1 MLIYDEETLAR
12 SRRLIESNPAMGR
25 GWAAFAKEMEARDA
39 TWIRDAR
46 QRIAALRERWLTH
59 GGSKLFTLGNEVRT
73 MAKEAQNLAFYARMT
88 DSRKAEALAAGLV
101 SLLSEEDR
109 WVYQSGGG
117 RQSDLWTADIGLC
130 LASAYDAVRHAC
142 HAEERRQIEEMLY
155 RKAYLPLYEDWLH
168 PTKKIHALDSMGHNW
183 WIVCVSAAGLLLL
196 VLEGH
201 VPHANEALHTITE
214 GIRAWFAY
222 PGNVLQ
228 NKQANFGADG
238 DYVETMGYLDY
249 ALGNF
254 LVFEAAY
261 RRRTGDKTL
270 GELAV
275 LSQIPDV
282 YLETIYLKKDNAHT
296 GGEHAETGKATRG
309 SKALSE
315 QSSVSREEVDK
326 EIGTFHFGDEGD
338 RKKHAYVWLRL
349 AELQQRGELVGLFAA
364 LKGEPSEASEF
375 AFYPENVA
383 AQAPL
388 SAEKEG
394 IVVLEHSGYG
404 FVRWQ
409 SGGERIVLA
418 VKTGE
423 SWNHNHL
430 DVGTFILTI
439 GGRAF
444 VDDSGHCAY
453 SKPLYNA
460 YYRQSNAHN
469 VVLFNGHGQPPALI
483 EEGTKFPGH
492 MPDWLDMPGYRYLLA
507 DCAGPYSGLYRR
519 FYRHF
524 VCVDGAM
531 ILVDDLQAEE
541 SGAFEWLL
549 HMPAGMKIEAGSA
562 EPFLSVEQAEMKL
575 RVLHPYPEEKEY
587 VSEPGYLNSFYRGSG
602 MEDAFPEA
610 EYAKVRSV
618 AEDDRIK
625 FMSVFV
631 LPDSER
637 NDWTVERLSEQTE
650 TNAGYSKSSGSGKGS
665 DIQAVS
671 LTREDGKRI
680 ELFVNRRADGR
691 VMHDNSHA
699 RFGTLETDAFL
710 TVLFYERDGSLAR
723 VALHNGSYLKRGG
736 RCLFSSLLKGSIA
749 WDDRQGLHVAASFSA
764 DVWCYFAIDPDLNE
778 ESEPELRFDF
788 DSGMWKRKM
797 QAGHSEFRLNKKTE
811 ADS

>member
-1 MLIYDEETLAR
+1 MLIYDEKTLAR
-12 SRRLIESNPAMGR
+12 SRRLIETEPAMGR
-25 GWAAFAKEMEARDA
+25 GWAAFAEKMEVRDA
-39 TWIRDAR
+39 VWVRDAS

-73 MAKEAQNLAFYARMT
+73 LAKEAQNLAFYARMT
-88 DSRKAEALAAGLV
+88 DSRKAEALAAELI

-130 LASAYDAVRHAC
+130 LAAAYDAVRGAC
-142 HAEERRQIEEMLY
+142 HADERRRIEETLY

-196 VLEGH
+196 VLEGR
-201 VPHANEALHTITE
+201 VPHADEALHTITE

-254 LVFEAAY
+254 VVFEAAY
-261 RRRTGDKTL
+261 RRRTGDAAL

-275 LSQIPDV
+275 LKQIPDV
-282 YLETIYLKKDNAHT
+282 YMQTIYRKKD
-296 GGEHAETGKATRG
+296 EG
-309 SKALSE
+309 SKD
-315 QSSVSREEVDK
+315 V
-326 EIGTFHFGDEGD
+326 GTFHFGDEGD

-349 AELQQRGELVGLFAA
+349 AELQRRGELIGLFAA
-364 LKGEPSEASEF
+364 VKGDPSEAPEF
-375 AFYPENVA
+375 AFYPENPA
-383 AQAPL
+383 AQAPV
-388 SAEKEG
+388 SDGKEG
-394 IVVLEHSGYG
+394 IVVLKHSGYG

-409 SGGERIVLA
+409 NGGEQVVLA

-439 GGRAF
+439 GGRTF

-460 YYRQSNAHN
+460 YYRRSAAHN
-469 VVLFNGHGQPPALI
+469 VVLFNGRGQPPALI
-483 EEGTKFPGH
+483 EEGTKFPGSI
-492 MPDWLDMPGYRYLLA
+492 PDWLHMPGYGYLLA
-507 DCAGPYSGLYRR
+507 DCTGPYSGLYRR

-524 VCVDGAM
+524 ICVDGAM

-541 SGAFEWLL
+541 SGTFEWLL
-549 HMPAGMKIEAGSA
+549 HMPAGMKIEEGPV
-562 EPFLSVEQAEMKL
+562 EPSLSFAQAEMRL
-575 RVLHPYPEEKEY
+575 RVLHPYPEQKEY
-587 VSEPGYLNSFYRGSG
+587 TSEQGYLTSFYRESG
-602 MEDAFPEA
+602 LEDTFPEA
-610 EYAKVRSV
+610 QYAKIRS
-618 AEDDRIK
+618 ASEDGRIK
-625 FMSVFV
+625 FVSVFV
-631 LPDSER
+631 LPNSEER
-637 NDWTVERLSEQTE
+637 DWKVERLVQAAESVAEHS
-650 TNAGYSKSSGSGKGS
+650 ADSGSGNHQ
-665 DIQAVS
+665 DVQAIS
-671 LTREDGKRI
+671 LKRAEGGPI
-680 ELFVNRRADGR
+680 EIFVNRRADGR
-691 VMHDNSHA
+691 VMHDNSHMM
-699 RFGTLETDAFL
+699 FGSLETDAFL
-710 TVLFYERDGSLAR
+710 TVLFYDAGGSLIR

-749 WDDRQGLHVAASFSA
+749 LDYREGLQVAASLSA
-764 DVWCYFAIDPDLNE
+764 DAWCYFGLDREPNP
-778 ESEPELRFDF
+778 ESESELRYDP

-797 QAGHSEFRLNKKTE
+797 QAGQSEFAVTIL
-811 ADS
+811 

>member
-25 GWAAFAKEMEARDA
+25 GWAAFAEEMEARDA
-39 TWIRDAR
+39 VWVRDAR
-46 QRIAALRERWLTH
+46 QRIASLRERWLTH

-73 MAKEAQNLAFYARMT
+73 LAKEAQNLAFYAQMT
-88 DSRKAEALAAGLV
+88 DSRKAEAVATGLV
-101 SLLSEEDR
+101 SLLSEEER

-130 LASAYDAVRHAC
+130 LAVAYDAVGHAC

-201 VPHANEALHTITE
+201 VPHADEALHTITE

-222 PGNVLQ
+222 PGNMLQ

-261 RRRTGDKTL
+261 RRRTGDTTL

-275 LSQIPDV
+275 LSKIPDV
-282 YLETIYLKKDNAHT
+282 YLETIYLKKDNVHT
-296 GGEHAETGKATRG
+296 GEKHADEEVATGE

-315 QSSVSREEVDK
+315 QSVVIGEEAL
-326 EIGTFHFGDEGD
+326 EQIGTFHFGDEGD

-349 AELQQRGELVGLFAA
+349 AELQQRGELIGLFAA
-364 LKGEPSEASEF
+364 IKGEPSEASEF
-375 AFYPENVA
+375 AFYPENPA
-383 AQAPL
+383 AQAPV
-388 SAEKEG
+388 SAAKEG
-394 IVVLEHSGYG
+394 ITVLEHSGYG

-409 SGGERIVLA
+409 SGGEQIVLA

-439 GGRAF
+439 GGRTF
-444 VDDSGHCAY
+444 VDDSGHCVY

-460 YYRQSNAHN
+460 YYRQSTAHN

-483 EEGTKFPGH
+483 EEGTKFPGCI
-492 MPDWLDMPGYRYLLA
+492 PDWLDMPGYRYLLA
-507 DCAGPYSGLYRR
+507 DCTGPYAGVYRR

-524 VCVDGAM
+524 VCLDGAM

-541 SGAFEWLL
+541 SGTFEWLL
-549 HMPAGMKIEAGSA
+549 HMPAGMKIEEGSA
-562 EPFLSVEQAEMKL
+562 EPLLSVKQAEMKL
-575 RVLHPYPEEKEY
+575 QVLHPYPEQKVYSAEQ
-587 VSEPGYLNSFYRGSG
+587 GYLTSFYRGSG

-610 EYAKVRSV
+610 KYAKIRSM
-618 AEDDRIK
+618 AEDGRIK
-625 FMSVFV
+625 FMSVFL
-631 LPDSER
+631 LPDSEG
-637 NDWTVERLSEQTE
+637 NDWAVERLTE
-650 TNAGYSKSSGSGKGS
+650 TIGSNADLSKLSDYGKERN
-665 DIQAVS
+665 IQAIA
-671 LTREDGKRI
+671 LTRKNGGRI

-699 RFGTLETDAFL
+699 RFGALETDAFL
-710 TVLFYERDGSLAR
+710 TTLFYEIDGTLTR
-723 VALHNGSYLKRGG
+723 VALHNGSYLKRDG
-736 RCLFSSLLKGSIA
+736 RCLFSSLLKGSFA
-749 WDDRQGLHVAASFSA
+749 WDDREGLHVAASFSA
-764 DVWCYFAIDPDLNE
+764 DTWCYFALDQELNE
-778 ESEPELRFDF
+778 ESESGLRFDF

-797 QAGHSEFRLNKKTE
+797 QAGHSVVRLGRKN
-811 ADS
+811 APDS